1 MAITKAVGFKAS
13 DGVVYATIEEAQKAE
28 LEKLLNPMTERCFAT
43 GGVFCTRTLAGELL
57 TNADAILSILTTG
70 PRTRPKARK
79 AAGTTNPKRA
89 AKRATPEQAQAGFTA
104 MRTAVAEPEPI
115 GAD

>member
-13 DGVVYATIEEAQKAE
+13 DGVVYATVEEAQAAE
-28 LEKLLNPMTERCFAT
+28 LRAIFGHSNIVRNEDMSDSDVFAQA
-43 GGVFCTRTLAGELL
+43 VLKNVDAVLAAL
-57 TNADAILSILTTG
+57 TIG

-104 MRTAVAEPEPI
+104 MRIAVAEPEPI